1 MAYNYWHEFI
11 KRITRI
17 KQGLPLIYNKIAE
30 MYQRAFAPLLNAIH
44 FKLLYILRLEHV
56 SFPLKYGPEV
66 FKTFLQIQM
75 VSVKT
80 LCFCALSTSVL
91 VWKNVRLTVIV
102 KV

>member
-17 KQGLPLIYNKIAE
+17 KQGLPLISNKIAE
-30 MYQRAFAPLLNAIH
+30 MYQRALLNAIH
-44 FKLLYILRLEHV
+44 FKLLYILRLEKLV
-56 SFPLKYGPEV
+56 NFPLKFGPTV

-80 LCFCALSTSVL
+80 LRFCALSTSVL